1 MGKRIYKDDSIRSVD
16 ARTFTR
22 MRAGVYCGST
32 EYSTQLLRELYANAL
47 DEHNI
52 GNGNKII
59 VKIDT
64 KNNIYTIIDEAQGF
78 PVGVEREDGET
89 VLQASFDVLNTSGK
103 YDNDGV
109 YGASA
114 LGLNGIGGKLTN
126 FLSNYLIVSSANKT
140 GKEEK
145 IWFKDG
151 IFEKREYST
160 VDKEKHGTIVEY
172 QPDPQFFQHK
182 EANITEIKKLFEDIS
197 ALCPKLYTE
206 LYIDD
211 KFTEFHSAN
220 GISDLVD
227 KKVGDK
233 EIIDNRFKARKIQG
247 DNLFDICLTYT
258 SDYSENITSYVNYGL
273 TESGVH
279 LQALRS
285 ALTRE
290 LNKYANANNLF
301 KKNEENLNGT
311 ELSEG
316 LVVVCNLKANG
327 VQYDSQSKVR
337 VVDID
342 RSLITSTITEDFA
355 LWLNNNSKDA
365 KTIIERALSARRARE
380 AAQKARDAARNA
392 TTKKNSTLNLPTKLV
407 DAWGKDRKKCELI
420 ISEGDSAAGGLIG
433 ARDSETQ
440 AIFPIRGKI
449 INTFKNTNDKTFA
462 NQEVNNIV
470 KALGLAL
477 DPKTH
482 KLIYDI
488 NKLRYGKII
497 LCCDADPDGFAI
509 KNLLITCLWS
519 LCPEL
524 VTNGHVYAAVPPLFR
539 ITTSKNEYI
548 FLKGPAELE
557 EYKKKHSKEKY
568 LVNRNKGLGEQDA
581 EELEECLLNPETR
594 NIVQLMVDDLKETEK
609 LLDIFM
615 GPSPALRRDYILQH
629 ELKGGE

>member
-1 MGKRIYKDDSIRSVD
+1 MAKKVYKDDSIRSVD

-32 EYSTQLLRELYANAL
+32 EYSTQLMRELYANAL

-59 VKIDT
+59 IKIDT
-64 KNNIYTIIDEAQGF
+64 KNNIYTVIDEAQGF
-78 PVGVEREDGET
+78 PVGVKRPDGET

-103 YDNDGV
+103 YDSDGV

-126 FLSNYLIVSSANKT
+126 FLSNYLIVSSTNRT

-151 IFEKREYST
+151 IFEKREYLD
-160 VDKEKHGTIVEY
+160 VDKEKHGTTVEY
-172 QPDPQFFQHK
+172 QPDPQFFQHP
-182 EANITEIKKLFEDIS
+182 EVNITEIKKLFEDIS
-197 ALCPKLYTE
+197 ALCPELYTE

-211 KFTEFHSAN
+211 KLTEFHSAN
-220 GISDLVD
+220 GIADLVD

-233 EIIDNRFKARKIQG
+233 EIIDTRFKARRVKD

-258 SDYSENITSYVNYGL
+258 SDYSESITSYVNYGL

-279 LQALRS
+279 LQTLRS

-290 LNKYANANNLF
+290 LNKYANDNNLL
-301 KKNEENLNGT
+301 KKNDNNLSGT

-316 LVVVCNLKANG
+316 LVIVCNLKANG

-342 RSLITSTITEDFA
+342 RSLITSTIGEDFA
-355 LWLNNNSKDA
+355 LWLTNNPKDA
-365 KTIIERALSARRARE
+365 KVIIERALAARRARE
-380 AAQKARDAARNA
+380 AAQKARDAARN
-392 TTKKNSTLNLPTKLV
+392 TTTRKNSTLNLPTKLV
-407 DAWGKDRKKCELI
+407 DAWGKDRKKCELM
-420 ISEGDSAAGGLIG
+420 ISEGDSAAGGLVG

-449 INTFKNTNDKTFA
+449 LNLFKNTSEKAFA
-462 NQEVNNIV
+462 NQEVNNII

-482 KLIYDI
+482 KLTYDI

-497 LCCDADPDGFAI
+497 LCCDA
-509 KNLLITCLWS
+509 K
-519 LCPEL
+519 
-524 VTNGHVYAAVPPLFR
+524 
-539 ITTSKNEYI
+539 
-548 FLKGPAELE
+548 
-557 EYKKKHSKEKY
+557 
-568 LVNRNKGLGEQDA
+568 
-581 EELEECLLNPETR
+581 
-594 NIVQLMVDDLKETEK
+594 
-609 LLDIFM
+609 
-615 GPSPALRRDYILQH
+615 
-629 ELKGGE
+629 

>member
-151 IFEKREYST
+151 IFEKREYYT
-160 VDKEKHGTIVEY
+160 VDKEKHGTTIEY

-182 EANITEIKKLFEDIS
+182 EVNINEIKKLFEDIS

-327 VQYDSQSKVR
+327 VQYDSQTKTR
-337 VVDID
+337 VTDID
-342 RSLITSTITEDFA
+342 KTLITEAINKEFST
-355 LWLNNNSKDA
+355 WLNNNKKDA
-365 KTIIERALSARRARE
+365 EKIIEKALEARRAKEAAKKARE
-380 AAQKARDAARNA
+380 AVRKPKKEKGLKAKIAL
-392 TTKKNSTLNLPTKLV
+392 SEKLS
-407 DAWGKDRKKCELI
+407 DCSSKDRSDCELFLV
-420 ISEGDSAAGGLIG
+420 EG
-433 ARDSETQ
+433 
-440 AIFPIRGKI
+440 K
-449 INTFKNTNDKTFA
+449 
-462 NQEVNNIV
+462 
-470 KALGLAL
+470 
-477 DPKTH
+477 
-482 KLIYDI
+482 
-488 NKLRYGKII
+488 
-497 LCCDADPDGFAI
+497 
-509 KNLLITCLWS
+509 
-519 LCPEL
+519 
-524 VTNGHVYAAVPPLFR
+524 
-539 ITTSKNEYI
+539 
-548 FLKGPAELE
+548 
-557 EYKKKHSKEKY
+557 
-568 LVNRNKGLGEQDA
+568 
-581 EELEECLLNPETR
+581 
-594 NIVQLMVDDLKETEK
+594 
-609 LLDIFM
+609 
-615 GPSPALRRDYILQH
+615 
-629 ELKGGE
+629 